1 MKKYSYFVP
10 AILLMQQAAAQS
22 YSTPFIQK
30 KAPCGKYHFFTD
42 SSLLLQQKWKEYLQW
57 QNDLKSLHDSVNY
70 RHRNDMPFAGKIPA
84 PVFQFNNGNG
94 IDVYQSPVDHLPIIQ
109 PDSGFVTGMPV
120 LKQQIITTPLDKN
133 KRRNK

>member
-70 RHRNDMPFAGKIPA
+70 RHRNDMPFAGYRC
-84 PVFQFNNGNG
+84 V
-94 IDVYQSPVDHLPIIQ
+94 PI
-109 PDSGFVTGMPV
+109 TGRSSAHHTARFRFSNRHAGA
-120 LKQQIITTPLDKN
+120 KTTNDYN
-133 KRRNK
+133 TS